1 MKKLTL
7 MIGVIAL
14 AMGVQ
19 AATVNWQVTGTTATV
34 NYNVYLLT
42 SIADSYE
49 SVADIANAALISGT
63 IAKNGRNY
71 YASGTAASQAIT
83 KDSMKEVYWV
93 IVDGSG
99 APTSYNY
106 VKTDMSAFVYDP
118 NNQESSPGYFD
129 SVTAANM
136 LAGSRGSFGAIPEPT
151 SGLLVLLGMAGLA
164 LKRKRA

>member
-19 AATVNWQVTGTTATV
+19 AAAVDWKVSGTSATE
-34 NYNVYLLT
+34 NYNVYLLA

-63 IAKNGRNY
+63 ITKAGRTYDAK
-71 YASGTAASQAIT
+71 GTAVSEAIT

-99 APTSYNY
+99 SPTTYNY
-106 VKTDMSAFVYDP
+106 VKTDMSSFVYDTD
-118 NNQESSPGYFD
+118 NQESAPGTFG
-129 SVTAANM
+129 SVTAADM
-136 LAGSRGSFGAIPEPT
+136 LAGTSGSFGAVPEPT

>member
-7 MIGVIAL
+7 MIGAVAL

-19 AATVNWQVTGTTATV
+19 AATVNWQVIGTAETV

-71 YASGTAASQAIT
+71 YATGTAASEAIT

-106 VKTDMSAFVYDP
+106 VKTDLSGYVYDP
-118 NNQESSPGYFD
+118 DKQESSPGTFD
-129 SVTAANM
+129 SITAADM
-136 LAGSRGSFGAIPEPT
+136 LAGSSGSFAAIPEPT
-151 SGLLVLLGMAGLA
+151 SGLLVLLGVAGLA

>member
-7 MIGVIAL
+7 MIGAVAM

-19 AATVNWQVTGTTATV
+19 AASVDWKVTGTAATV

-42 SIADSYE
+42 SIADSYK
-49 SVADIANAALISGT
+49 SVADIESAALASGT
-63 IAKNGRNY
+63 IAKVGRNY
-71 YASGTAASQAIT
+71 GVEGTSASEAITAAS
-83 KDSMKEVYWV
+83 MKNVYWV

-99 APTSYNY
+99 SPTTYNY

-118 NNQESSPGYFD
+118 DNQESSPGTFGI
-129 SVTAANM
+129 AAADM
-136 LAGSRGSFGAIPEPT
+136 LAGSNGSFAAIPEPT
-151 SGLLVLLGMAGLA
+151 SGLLVLLGVAGLA

>member
-7 MIGVIAL
+7 MIGVVAL

-19 AATVNWQVTGTTATV
+19 AAAVDWQVTGTAATV
-34 NYNVYLLT
+34 NYNVYLLA
-42 SIADSYE
+42 SIADSYK
-49 SVADIANAALISGT
+49 SVTDIANAALISGT
-63 IAKNGRNY
+63 IVKNGRNY
-71 YASGTAASQAIT
+71 IAGGSAVSEAIT

-99 APTSYNY
+99 SPTTYNY

-118 NNQESSPGYFD
+118 DNQESSPGSFN
-129 SVTAANM
+129 SISAAN
-136 LAGSRGSFGAIPEPT
+136 LRAGSGGSFGAVPEPT
-151 SGLLVLLGMAGLA
+151 SGLLMLLGMVGLA

>member
-7 MIGVIAL
+7 MIGAVAL
-14 AMGVQ
+14 AMGAR
-19 AATVNWQVTGTTATV
+19 AAAVDWQVNGTAATV

-71 YASGTAASQAIT
+71 YAGGSAVSDTIT

-99 APTSYNY
+99 APTTYNY
-106 VKTDMSAFVYDP
+106 VKTDLSGYVYDP
-118 NNQESSPGYFD
+118 NNQESSPGLFD
-129 SVTAANM
+129 TVSAADM
-136 LAGSRGSFGAIPEPT
+136 LAGASGSFGAAPEPT
-151 SGLLVLLGMAGLA
+151 SGLLMLLGMAGLA

>member
-7 MIGVIAL
+7 MIGAVAL

-19 AATVNWQVTGTTATV
+19 AATVNWKVSGTAATV

-49 SVADIANAALISGT
+49 SVADIANAGHTSGT
-63 IAKNGRNY
+63 IVKSARNHIAG
-71 YASGTAASQAIT
+71 ASAAADAIT

-99 APTSYNY
+99 SPTSYNY

-118 NNQESSPGYFD
+118 DNQESSPGQFN
-129 SVTAANM
+129 SITAADM
-136 LAGSRGSFGAIPEPT
+136 LAGSSGSFGAVPEPT
-151 SGLLVLLGMAGLA
+151 SGMLVLLGMAGLA

>member
-7 MIGVIAL
+7 MIGAVAL

-19 AATVNWQVTGTTATV
+19 AASVDWTVSGTSATE

-49 SVADIANAALISGT
+49 SVADIASAALISGT
-63 IAKNGRNY
+63 IAKAGRTY
-71 YASGTAASQAIT
+71 SASGTAASEAIT

-99 APTSYNY
+99 SPTTYNY
-106 VKTDMSAFVYDP
+106 MKTDLSAFVYDP
-118 NNQESSPGYFD
+118 NNQESSPGNFGI
-129 SVTAANM
+129 AAADM
-136 LAGSRGSFGAIPEPT
+136 LAGSSGNFGGVPEPT
-151 SGLLVLLGMAGLA
+151 SGLLVLLGVAGVE
-164 LKRKRA
+164 LKC

>member
-7 MIGVIAL
+7 MIGAVAL

-19 AATVNWQVTGTTATV
+19 AAAVDWQVTGTAATV
-34 NYNVYLLT
+34 NYNVYLLA
-42 SIADSYE
+42 SIADSYK
-49 SVADIANAALISGT
+49 SVTDIANAALISGT
-63 IAKNGRNY
+63 IAQSGRSY
-71 YASGTAASQAIT
+71 YASGTAASEAIT

-99 APTSYNY
+99 SPTSYNY

-118 NNQESSPGYFD
+118 DNQESSPGQFN
-129 SVTAANM
+129 SITAADM
-136 LAGSRGSFGAIPEPT
+136 LAGSSGSFGAVPEPT
-151 SGLLVLLGMAGLA
+151 SGMLVLLGMAGLA

>member
-7 MIGVIAL
+7 MIGAVAL

-19 AATVNWQVTGTTATV
+19 AATVNWQVIGTAETV

-42 SIADSYE
+42 SIADSYK
-49 SVADIANAALISGT
+49 SVADIESAALASGT
-63 IAKNGRNY
+63 IAKVGRSY
-71 YASGTAASQAIT
+71 GVEGTAASEAIT
-83 KDSMKEVYWV
+83 AASMKNVYWV

-99 APTSYNY
+99 SPTTYNY

-118 NNQESSPGYFD
+118 DNQESSPGSFN
-129 SVTAANM
+129 SISAANM
-136 LAGSRGSFGAIPEPT
+136 LAGSSGSFGAVPEPT
-151 SGLLVLLGMAGLA
+151 SGLLMLLGMVGLA

>member
-7 MIGVIAL
+7 MIGVVAL
-14 AMGVQ
+14 AIGVQ
-19 AATVNWQVTGTTATV
+19 AASVDWQITGTAATV

-63 IAKNGRNY
+63 IAKSGRNY
-71 YASGTAASQAIT
+71 IAGGTAASDAIT

-99 APTSYNY
+99 SPTTYNY
-106 VKTDMSAFVYDP
+106 VKTDMSSFVYDP
-118 NNQESSPGYFD
+118 NNQESSPGNFS

-136 LAGSRGSFGAIPEPT
+136 LAGSSGSFGAAPEPT
-151 SGLLVLLGMAGLA
+151 SGLLMLLGMAGLA

>member
-7 MIGVIAL
+7 MIGAIAL

-19 AATVNWQVTGTTATV
+19 AAAVDWKVSSTAATE

-71 YASGTAASQAIT
+71 TASGTAIAEAIT
-83 KDSMKEVYWV
+83 AASMKEVYWV

-99 APTSYNY
+99 APTTYNY

-118 NNQESSPGYFD
+118 DNQESSPGSFS
-129 SVTAANM
+129 SVTAADM
-136 LAGSRGSFGAIPEPT
+136 LAGPRGSFGAVPEPT